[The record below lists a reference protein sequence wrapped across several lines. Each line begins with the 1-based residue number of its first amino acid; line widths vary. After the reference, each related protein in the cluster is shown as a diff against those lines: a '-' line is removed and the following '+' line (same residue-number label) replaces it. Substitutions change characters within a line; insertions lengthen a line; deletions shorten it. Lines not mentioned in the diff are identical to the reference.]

1 MNGEGAVDLTKVR
14 RDDWILAGVAL
25 VLAIDLLFFPWFDIS
40 VGPFSVSTTATG
52 APDGFFG
59 VLALLVTIA
68 LIADLAV
75 ERLSPQTRLPAL
87 GGSRGS
93 TRFALAVAT
102 AVLLAV
108 KFILNIHFDL
118 FSWGF
123 YLAVLLTVALVFL
136 TLQARRGQAFA
147 MPSRL
152 QGMGGQHR
160 ASGADSAPQP
170 ASPPPAPTPPA
181 AGVTSDPTV
190 PPRDSTAG

>member
-1 MNGEGAVDLTKVR
+1 MKGDGAVDLTKVR

-40 VGPFSVSTTATG
+40 VGPFSASTTATG

-59 VLALLVTIA
+59 VLALLCTIA
-68 LIADLAV
+68 LIVDLAV

-87 GGSRGS
+87 GGSRAS
-93 TRFALAVAT
+93 TRFALAVAI

-123 YLAVLLTVALVFL
+123 YLAVLLTAALVFL

-160 ASGADSAPQP
+160 APMAGSDAP
-170 ASPPPAPTPPA
+170 AATPPA
-181 AGVTSDPTV
+181 SGGPLISDPQ
-190 PPRDSTAG
+190 PPPEGPAAT

>member
-1 MNGEGAVDLTKVR
+1 MDLTKVR

-40 VGPFSVSTTATG
+40 VGPFSASTTATG
-52 APDGFFG
+52 APDGLFG
-59 VLALLVTIA
+59 VLALLCTLA

-87 GGSRGS
+87 GGSRAS
-93 TRFALAVAT
+93 TRFALAVAI

-123 YLAVLLTVALVFL
+123 YLAVLLTAALVFL
-136 TLQARRGQAFA
+136 SLQARRGEAFA

-160 ASGADSAPQP
+160 ASAPDSA
-170 ASPPPAPTPPA
+170 PPA
-181 AGVTSDPTV
+181 AGPPPASGGPLISDPK
-190 PPRDSTAG
+190 PPPEGPAAT

>member
-1 MNGEGAVDLTKVR
+1 VDLTKVR

-40 VGPFSVSTTATG
+40 VGPFSASTTATG
-52 APDGFFG
+52 APDGLFG
-59 VLALLVTIA
+59 VLALLCTLA

-87 GGSRGS
+87 GSSRES
-93 TRFALAVAT
+93 TRFALVVAI
-102 AVLLAV
+102 AVLLAL

-123 YLAVLLTVALVFL
+123 YLAVLLTAALVFL
-136 TLQARRGQAFA
+136 SLQARRGEAFA

-152 QGMGGQHR
+152 QGMGSQHR
-160 ASGADSAPQP
+160 PPTAGPEAP
-170 ASPPPAPTPPA
+170 AATPPA
-181 AGVTSDPTV
+181 SGGPLISDPK
-190 PPRDSTAG
+190 PPPEGPAAT

>member
-1 MNGEGAVDLTKVR
+1 MKGEGAVDLTKVR

-40 VGPFSVSTTATG
+40 VGPFSASTTATG

-59 VLALLVTIA
+59 VLALLCTIA

-87 GGSRGS
+87 GGSRAS
-93 TRFALAVAT
+93 TRCALAVAT
-102 AVLLAV
+102 AALLAL

-123 YLAVLLTVALVFL
+123 YLAVLLTAGLVFL

-160 ASGADSAPQP
+160 APMAGSDAP
-170 ASPPPAPTPPA
+170 AATPPAPGGPLISDPKPPPEGPA
-181 AGVTSDPTV
+181 AT
-190 PPRDSTAG
+190 